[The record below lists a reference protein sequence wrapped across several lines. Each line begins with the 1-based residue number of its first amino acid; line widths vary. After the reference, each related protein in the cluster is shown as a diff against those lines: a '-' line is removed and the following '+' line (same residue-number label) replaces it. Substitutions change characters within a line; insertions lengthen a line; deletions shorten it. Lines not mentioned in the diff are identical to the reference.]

1 MEAQLE
7 LNMYTA
13 YAWQLNRAYAW
24 NIDEYNALHLHP
36 PPSAC
41 QRGAYAWKQK
51 QQLQIGVSLRTP
63 LYFHFR

>member
-7 LNMYTA
+7 LNTYTA

-24 NIDEYNALHLHP
+24 KIDEYNALHLHS

-51 QQLQIGVSLRTP
+51 TAASDWGFTSDTP
-63 LYFHFR
+63 LLPL